1 MTPEEEEERE
11 ELYRLYSSKMLDA
24 IQADVSPLELD
35 RPTPDPDFALPRAE
49 RNFEQGQYLAQGLG
63 DMPGMNTVDRNIVEK
78 ITPDEAE
85 ESGVIGQFVDF
96 TSDFSLG
103 LVTGGG
109 STGGGVSTDGAS

>member
-11 ELYRLYSSKMLDA
+11 ALWRLYSSKMAD
-24 IQADVSPLELD
+24 IVEADVTPLELD
-35 RPTPDPDFALPRAE
+35 RPTPDTDFALDRAE
-49 RNFEQGQYLAQGLG
+49 TNLEQGRYLLQGAG

-85 ESGVIGQFVDF
+85 ERGVVGQFVDF

-103 LVTGGG
+103 LV
-109 STGGGVSTDGAS
+109 ASP